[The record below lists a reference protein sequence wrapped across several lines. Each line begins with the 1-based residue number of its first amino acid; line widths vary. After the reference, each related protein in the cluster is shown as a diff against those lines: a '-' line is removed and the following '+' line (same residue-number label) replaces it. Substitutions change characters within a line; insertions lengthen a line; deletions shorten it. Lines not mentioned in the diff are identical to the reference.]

1 MTRYDNSAMQN
12 DVVSKTQQKRAMH
25 ELQALGVALVD
36 LSDTQFA
43 KMMLPEP
50 LAGAIVDA
58 RRMTRHGAKRRQLQ
72 LIGKLMRHV
81 DPEPIRERLA
91 ALRGQSAT
99 ETARQHRIENW
110 RTRLI
115 DDDDALTAFAA
126 ECPGADL
133 QALRAAIRNARR
145 EQAAAKPLRAYR
157 ELFRL
162 LRDAL
167 ASAPV

>member
-1 MTRYDNSAMQN
+1 MQD
-12 DVVSKTQQKRAMH
+12 DVVSKTKQKRAMH

-36 LSDTQFA
+36 LSDAQRA
-43 KMMLPEP
+43 AMMLPEP
-50 LAGAIVDA
+50 LAAAIIDA
-58 RRMTRHGAKRRQLQ
+58 RRMTRHEAKRRQLQ
-72 LIGKLMRHV
+72 LIGKLMRRV

-99 ETARQHRIENW
+99 ETARLHRIENW

-115 DDDDALTAFAA
+115 EDDAALTAFAA

-133 QALRAAIRNARR
+133 QALRTAIRNARK
-145 EQAAAKPLRAYR
+145 EQAAGKPLRAYR

-167 ASAPV
+167 ASAPLEPL

>member
-1 MTRYDNSAMQN
+1 MTRYDNSAMQD
-12 DVVSKTQQKRAMH
+12 DVVSKTKQKRAMH

-36 LSDTQFA
+36 LSNAQLA
-43 KMMLPEP
+43 AMKLPES
-50 LAGAIVDA
+50 LAAAIVDA
-58 RRMTRHGAKRRQLQ
+58 RRMRRHEAKRRQLQ
-72 LIGKLMRHV
+72 LIGKLMRTV
-81 DPEPIRERLA
+81 DAEPIRAQLD
-91 ALRGQSAT
+91 ALRGQSAAAA
-99 ETARQHRIENW
+99 ARQRQLENW

-133 QALRAAIRNARR
+133 QALRTAIRNARK

-167 ASAPV
+167 AASPT

>member
-1 MTRYDNSAMQN
+1 MTRYDNSAMRN

-25 ELQALGVALVD
+25 ELQALGVALLD
-36 LSDTQFA
+36 LSDAQRA

-50 LAGAIVDA
+50 LATAIVAA
-58 RRMTRHGAKRRQLQ
+58 RRMTRHEAKRRQLQ
-72 LIGKLMRHV
+72 LIGKLMRNV
-81 DPEPIRERLA
+81 DPEPIREQLA
-91 ALRGQSAT
+91 ALRGQSAGA
-99 ETARQHRIENW
+99 TARQHRLENW

-115 DDDDALTAFAA
+115 DDDDALTAFAG

-133 QALRAAIRNARR
+133 QALRTAIRNARK

-162 LRDAL
+162 LRDTVG
-167 ASAPV
+167 S

>member
-1 MTRYDNSAMQN
+1 MQD
-12 DVVSKTQQKRAMH
+12 DVVSKTKQKRAMH

-36 LSDTQFA
+36 LSDAQRA
-43 KMMLPEP
+43 AMMLPEP
-50 LAGAIVDA
+50 LAAAIIDA
-58 RRMTRHGAKRRQLQ
+58 RRMTSHEAKRRQLQ
-72 LIGKLMRHV
+72 LIGKLMRRV

-99 ETARQHRIENW
+99 ETARLHRIENW

-115 DDDDALTAFAA
+115 EDDAALTAFVG

-133 QALRAAIRNARR
+133 QALRAAIRNARK
-145 EQAAAKPLRAYR
+145 EQAAGKPLRAYR

-167 ASAPV
+167 ASGPLEPL